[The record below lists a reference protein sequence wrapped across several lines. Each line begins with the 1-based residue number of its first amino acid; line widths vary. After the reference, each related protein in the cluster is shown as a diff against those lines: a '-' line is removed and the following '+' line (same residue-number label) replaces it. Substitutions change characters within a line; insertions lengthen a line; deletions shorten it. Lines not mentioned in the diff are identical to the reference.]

1 VSEIA
6 ELFYPAIRWDSTHG
20 FEPQRESI
28 TEALNLGVG
37 GFILFGG
44 PSEHVVTLTED
55 LQTKS
60 RVPLLIGAD
69 LERGAGQQFAGETAL
84 PPLAAIASLEDV
96 QAIRRA
102 AAVTAREARELGINW
117 IYAPDC
123 DLDIEPNNP
132 IVGTR
137 SLGSD
142 PERVG
147 EYAAAWIDACQAEGV
162 LASAK
167 HFPGHGRTTVDSHK
181 ELPRVEASRE
191 TLRNNDLIPFRR
203 AIERGV
209 ASIMSAHVSFPA
221 FDPSG
226 APATL
231 SKPVLT
237 GLLREEMEFTGLVVT
252 DALIMEGVLGGGES
266 EAVVRALDAGCD
278 CLLYPSNIVE
288 AERAIQKAIDDKR
301 LDSTRVH
308 QSIERRR
315 RWARWAGLSKESN
328 RPARDETGWTAQLAE
343 QVVHMVQ
350 GRMPRLPRRW
360 NLVIVDDDVGGPYP
374 PPSRD
379 PLITTLQSGGVDL
392 VIGDQQSTTE
402 VGATVIAL
410 FGDIR
415 AWKGR
420 PGYSQAAKE
429 SVRRAVE
436 AAGGRDSLIIQFSH
450 PRLAGELQ
458 TDAPILCAWGGEG
471 VMQKAAARVLI
482 REAGATSAERTA
494 QMPPA
499 RLEEML

>member
-1 VSEIA
+1 MSEIA
-6 ELFYPAIRWDSTHG
+6 ELFYPAIRWDSTNG
-20 FEPQRESI
+20 YEEQRESI
-28 TEALNLGVG
+28 TQALNLGVG

-44 PSEHVVTLTED
+44 PAEHVAALTED
-55 LQTKS
+55 LQTRS
-60 RVPLLIGAD
+60 RVSLLIGAD
-69 LERGAGQQFAGETAL
+69 LERGAGQQFSGETAL

-123 DLDIEPNNP
+123 DLDVEPDNP
-132 IVGTR
+132 IIGTR
-137 SLGSD
+137 SFGGD

-147 EYAAAWIDACQAEGV
+147 EFAAAWIDACQAEGV

-167 HFPGHGRTTVDSHK
+167 HFPGHGRTTTDSHK
-181 ELPRVEASRE
+181 ELPRVDASAE
-191 TLRNNDLIPFRR
+191 TLRNSDLVPFRR

-209 ASIMSAHVSFPA
+209 ASVMSAHVAYPA
-221 FDPSG
+221 LDPSG
-226 APATL
+226 APGTL
-231 SKPVLT
+231 SKRILT

-288 AERAIQKAIDDKR
+288 SERAIQKAIDDKR
-301 LDSTRVH
+301 LDADRVH

-315 RWARWAGLSKESN
+315 RWARWAALSKEAN
-328 RPARDETGWTAQLAE
+328 RPARDETGWAAQLSE

-360 NLVIVDDDVGGPYP
+360 NLVIVDDDIGGPYP
-374 PPSRD
+374 PPPRD
-379 PLITTLQSGGVDL
+379 PLITTLQAGGIDV
-392 VIGDQQSTTE
+392 VVGDQPSVEE

-420 PGYSQAAKE
+420 PGYSHGAKE
-429 SVRRAVE
+429 GVKRAL
-436 AAGGRDSLIIQFSH
+436 AGAGDRDRLIIQFSH
-450 PRLAGELQ
+450 PRLAKDLD

-471 VMQKAAARVLI
+471 VMQKAAARVLL
-482 REAGATSAERTA
+482 REVAANSAERTA
-494 QMPPA
+494 QLPQSRMEGS
-499 RLEEML
+499 L

>member
-1 VSEIA
+1 MSEIA

-20 FEPQRESI
+20 YEAQRDAI

-44 PSEHVVTLTED
+44 PSEHVAALTED
-55 LQTKS
+55 LNTRS

-69 LERGAGQQFAGETAL
+69 LERGAGQQFAGDTPL

-102 AAVTAREARELGINW
+102 AAVTAREARELGVNW

-123 DLDIEPNNP
+123 DLDIEPDNP
-132 IVGTR
+132 IIGTR
-137 SLGSD
+137 SFGSD
-142 PERVG
+142 PDRVG
-147 EYAAAWIDACQAEGV
+147 EFAAAWIDACQAEGV

-181 ELPRVEASRE
+181 ELPRVDASAE
-191 TLRNNDLIPFRR
+191 TLRNTDLVPFRR

-209 ASIMSAHVSFPA
+209 ASVMSAHVAFPA

-231 SKPVLT
+231 SKPILT
-237 GLLREEMEFTGLVVT
+237 GLLREELEFTGLVVT
-252 DALIMEGVLGGGES
+252 DALIMEGVLGGGEA

-278 CLLYPSNIVE
+278 CLLYPSNMAE
-288 AERAIQKAIDDKR
+288 AEKAIQRAIDEKR
-301 LDSTRVH
+301 LDAARVH

-315 RWARWAGLSKESN
+315 RWARWAALSKETN
-328 RPARDETGWTAQLAE
+328 RPSRDETGWAAQLAE
-343 QVVHMVQ
+343 QVVHMIR

-374 PPSRD
+374 PPPRD
-379 PLITTLQSGGVDL
+379 PLLTTLQAGGVDL
-392 VIGDQQSTTE
+392 VVGDETPTGE

-420 PGYSQAAKE
+420 PGYSQTARD
-429 SVRRAVE
+429 SVRRALDS
-436 AAGGRDSLIIQFSH
+436 AGSRDRLIIQFSH
-450 PRLAGELQ
+450 PRLADALE

-471 VMQKAAARVLI
+471 VMQKAAARVLL
-482 REAGATSAERTA
+482 RELSAESAERTTQLPQSRA
-494 QMPPA
+494 
-499 RLEEML
+499 EESR

>member
-6 ELFYPAIRWDSTHG
+6 ELFYPAIRWDNTHG
-20 FEPQRESI
+20 YEEQRKAI

-44 PSEHVVTLTED
+44 PSEHVATLTED
-55 LQTKS
+55 LNNRS

-69 LERGAGQQFAGETAL
+69 LERGAGQQFAGETPL

-102 AAVTAREARELGINW
+102 AATTAREARELGVNW

-123 DLDIEPNNP
+123 DLDIEPDNP
-132 IVGTR
+132 IIGTR
-137 SLGSD
+137 SFGSD
-142 PERVG
+142 PDRVG
-147 EYAAAWIDACQAEGV
+147 EFAAAWIDACQAEGV

-167 HFPGHGRTTVDSHK
+167 HFPGHGRTTTDSHK
-181 ELPRVEASRE
+181 ELPRVNASAE
-191 TLRNNDLIPFRR
+191 TLRNTDLVPFRR

-209 ASIMSAHVSFPA
+209 ASVMSAHVAFPA
-221 FDPSG
+221 LDPSG

-231 SKPVLT
+231 SKPILT

-266 EAVVRALDAGCD
+266 EAVVRALEAGCD
-278 CLLYPSNIVE
+278 CLLYPSDMPA
-288 AERAIQKAIDDKR
+288 AEKAIQKAIDDGR
-301 LDSTRVH
+301 LDATRVH

-315 RWARWAGLSKESN
+315 RWARWATLSQERN
-328 RPARDETGWTAQLAE
+328 RPARDETGWAAQVAE

-350 GRMPRLPRRW
+350 GRMPRLSRRW
-360 NLVIVDDDVGGPYP
+360 NLIIVDDDVGGPYP
-374 PPSRD
+374 PPPRD
-379 PLITTLQSGGVDL
+379 PLIATLQAGGIDL
-392 VIGDQQSTTE
+392 VVGDEAPTGE
-402 VGATVIAL
+402 IGATVIAL

-420 PGYSQAAKE
+420 PGYSQKAKDA
-429 SVRRAVE
+429 VRRALDG
-436 AAGGRDSLIIQFSH
+436 AGGRDRLIIQFSH
-450 PRLAGELQ
+450 PRLAAELD

-471 VMQKAAARVLI
+471 VMQKAAGRVLL
-482 REAGATSAERTA
+482 REIAAGGTERKA
-494 QMPPA
+494 QLPES
-499 RLEEML
+499 RLEGSR